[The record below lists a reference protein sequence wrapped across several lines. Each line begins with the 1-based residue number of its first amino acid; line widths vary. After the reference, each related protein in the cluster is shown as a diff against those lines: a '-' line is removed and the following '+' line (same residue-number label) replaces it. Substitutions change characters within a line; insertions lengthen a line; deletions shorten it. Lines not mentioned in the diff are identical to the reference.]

1 MEQCSV
7 AQTQYTWL
15 HDMKNMKRESKF
27 LHSKSG
33 LHPIATAILLITL
46 LLAIAGVA
54 YIWMTI
60 QNRAG
65 NAIKIQ
71 SVAFQNYETK
81 IYVQNIGQGQV
92 NIKIVQINN
101 DQFEINPANC
111 TVASQSTTIVNEG
124 STAEIT
130 INQTYENTVHI
141 KVTSEGGAFY
151 ESDYKP

>member
-1 MEQCSV
+1 
-7 AQTQYTWL
+7 
-15 HDMKNMKRESKF
+15 MKRKEKLLQSKM
-27 LHSKSG
+27 G
-33 LHPIATAILLITL
+33 MHPIAMAILLIAI
-46 LLAIAGVA
+46 LLAVAGVA

-71 SVAFQNYETK
+71 SVAFQHSETK

-92 NIKIVQINN
+92 DIKLVQINN
-101 DQFEINPANC
+101 DQFEINPENC
-111 TVASQSTTIVNEG
+111 KVSSENTTTINEG

-130 INQTYENTVHI
+130 INQAYENTVHI
-141 KVTSEGGAFY
+141 KVITEEGAFY

>member
-1 MEQCSV
+1 MEQSSI
-7 AQTQYTWL
+7 TINSNTRL
-15 HDMKNMKRESKF
+15 REMKSMKRKEKT
-27 LHSKSG
+27 LQNKTG
-33 LHPIATAILLITL
+33 MHPIAMAILLIAI
-46 LLAIAGVA
+46 LLAVAGVT

-71 SVAFQNYETK
+71 SVAFQHSATK

-92 NIKIVQINN
+92 NMRIVEINN
-101 DQFEINPANC
+101 EQFEISSANC
-111 TVASQSTTIVNEG
+111 KVASENTTTINEG

-130 INQTYENTVHI
+130 INQTYETTVHI
-141 KVTSEGGAFY
+141 KVISEEGAFY